1 MMNPIS
7 LIKMMNGKMNPQQ
20 IAMNLLGQN
29 NNPMINNLIKM
40 ANDGNQKGVED
51 FARNLFKGQGRD
63 FDKEMSSFMSNFKN

>member
-1 MMNPIS
+1 MMNPIN

-63 FDKEMSSFMSNFKN
+63 FDKEMSNFMSNFKN

>member
-1 MMNPIS
+1 MMNPIN

-20 IAMNLLGQN
+20 IVMNLLGQN

>member
-1 MMNPIS
+1 MMNPIN